1 MLFKILNNVLLVSAN
16 SSILY
21 FILNNLYHLFQL
33 TFYNNFIYKQI
44 NPKENI
50 LHFSILYLT
59 LLNISNSGLNI
70 YNSGDK

>member
-1 MLFKILNNVLLVSAN
+1 M
-16 SSILY
+16 
-21 FILNNLYHLFQL
+21 
-33 TFYNNFIYKQI
+33 FYNNFIYKQI